1 MPNAPFKIIVLLSL
15 ATVLS
20 FTGTNTIQNEYR
32 AETEADS
39 NQVYV
44 PDDLEA
50 TLWAEAPLFYNPTN
64 MDIDAKGRVWIT
76 EAVNYRNFNN
86 KPDQKLSFTEGD
98 RVMILE
104 DTDGDGKADK
114 SKIFVQDKDLVAPLG
129 IGVIG
134 NKVIVSCAPNIIVYT
149 DENGDDIPDK
159 KEILLT
165 GFGGL
170 DHDHSL
176 HSLTAGPD
184 GRWHFNTG
192 NAGPHNVKD
201 KSGWALRS
209 GSIYTGGTP
218 YNKENKANQKSD
230 DGRVWVG
237 GLALRMN
244 ADGTGLKVMAH
255 NFRNSYEIAI
265 DSYGNYWQNDNDDQV
280 VTCRTSWVM
289 EGSNAGYFS
298 ADGSRFWQADRRPD
312 QDMFTVHWH
321 QEDPGVLPAGENTG
335 AGSPTGMLVY
345 EGDALGEKYRGT
357 VLSCEA
363 GRNVVWAYWPQPKGA
378 GYDFSKRIDL
388 ISSFPKVEAHYI
400 WNETGQDKRKWFRP
414 SDAATGPDGAIY
426 VADWYDPVVGGH
438 QMHDKKGYGRIYRIT
453 PKGKKLTTPKIDLST
468 TEGQI
473 AALRNPAINVR
484 NLGFV
489 ALQAKGESA
498 VPVVKGLLNDP
509 NPYVQARAIW
519 LLAQLGGQGKAE
531 VLKVLNENKDENL
544 RIAAFRALKADYKSA
559 KANVGIANPDGQS
572 GVTAPFPSEGKGLG
586 IGVLRE
592 IAISLRDLPYDQCK
606 DQFKELVAAFDGQ
619 DRYYLEALGI
629 GLDGKEEA
637 FYKEVRNSWPKDPTT
652 WSPKQAW
659 LTWRLHPKSAVT
671 DLQLRANAKTL
682 SADERK
688 RAITALG
695 FIKDKAAALSMLELT
710 KSPLK
715 DVSEQAFYW
724 VNFRKTNDWQDLL
737 DWKEATVAQLS
748 PGQKKMLEWQKV
760 MMDTTI
766 ATPERE
772 NAAKILAADLYGGQL
787 LLASASE
794 YKIPKV
800 VRATIAEHIFNN
812 PDRSV
817 RMMAGDYFP
826 RPSGKGLSVSLAAA
840 MPFNTENGKKIF
852 QTNCTSCHRF
862 EKDGKDI
869 GPDLTSIGKKFDKNG
884 LLDAI
889 INPSASL
896 AFGYEPWIIQTKDK
910 NTYYGFLVGDGAT
923 VMLKDAA
930 GKTTSIKASTIAS
943 RQQLKNSLMPEPSSL
958 GLKEKDLSDLAGY
971 LLKLP
976 SQK

>member
-1 MPNAPFKIIVLLSL
+1 MHNPAPKIAILVCLIS
-15 ATVLS
+15 VLS
-20 FTGTNTIQNEYR
+20 FTGSNTLQNEYQ
-32 AETEADS
+32 AETADDS
-39 NQVYV
+39 TQVYV

-64 MDIDAKGRVWIT
+64 MDIDAKGRVWVT

-86 KPDQKLSFTEGD
+86 KPDQKLTFAEGD

-114 SKIFVQDKDLVAPLG
+114 SKMFVQDKDLVAPLG

-134 NKVIVSCAPNIIVYT
+134 NKVVVSCAPNIIIYT
-149 DENGDDIPDK
+149 DENGDDVPDK
-159 KEILLT
+159 KEIFLT

-184 GRWHFNTG
+184 GKWHFNTG

-201 KSGWALRS
+201 KSGWTLRS

-218 YNKENKANQKSD
+218 YNKENQGNQKSD

-244 ADGTGLKVMAH
+244 PDGTGLKVMAH

-265 DSYGNYWQNDNDDQV
+265 DSYGDYWQNDNDDQV

-298 ADGSRFWQADRRPD
+298 ADGTRTWQADRRPD
-312 QDMFTVHWH
+312 QDMFTAHWH
-321 QEDPGVLPAGENTG
+321 QDDPGVLPASNNTG

-345 EGDALGEKYRGT
+345 EGDALGQKYRGT

-363 GRNVVWAYWPQPKGA
+363 GRNVVWAYWPKAKGA
-378 GYDFSKRIDL
+378 GFDLSQRVDF
-388 ISSFPKVEAHYI
+388 ISSFPKVETHYI
-400 WNETGQDKRKWFRP
+400 WHETGQDKRKWFRP

-426 VADWYDPVVGGH
+426 VADWYDAVVGGH
-438 QMHDKKGYGRIYRIT
+438 QMHDKKGYGRIYRIV
-453 PKGKKLTTPKIDLST
+453 PKGKKLTTPKLDLST
-468 TEGQI
+468 TEGQV

-489 ALQAKGESA
+489 ALQAQGERVIPA
-498 VPVVKGLLNDP
+498 VKNLLNDP
-509 NPYVQARAIW
+509 NPYIQARAVW
-519 LLAQLGGQGKAE
+519 LLTELGEKGRTE
-531 VLKVLNENKDENL
+531 VQKILNEHKNESL
-544 RIAAFRALKADYKSA
+544 RITAFRALKNNP
-559 KANVGIANPDGQS
+559 NVEIMQILPSLTGQ
-572 GVTAPFPSEGKGLG
+572 GVRL
-586 IGVLRE
+586 LRE
-592 IAISLRDLPYDQCK
+592 VSIALRDVPYEK
-606 DQFKELVAAFDGQ
+606 SKTLLKSLYANFDGQ

-637 FYKEVRNSWPKDPTT
+637 FYRDNRPTWPKNPLDWT
-652 WSPKQAW
+652 SSQAW
-659 LTWRLHPKSAVT
+659 ITWRIHPKAALQ
-671 DLQLRANAKTL
+671 DLKVRANASAL
-682 SADERK
+682 SAVQRK
-688 RAITALG
+688 QAITAIA
-695 FIKDKAAALSMLELT
+695 FINDKVAALAMLELS
-710 KSPLK
+710 KSRLK

-724 VNFRKTNDWQDLL
+724 VNFRKTNNWQQLL
-737 DWKEATVAQLS
+737 DWQVATVSQLS
-748 PGQKKMLEWQKV
+748 PEQKKMLDWQKI
-760 MMDTTI
+760 MMDTS
-766 ATPERE
+766 ATQE
-772 NAAKILAADLYGGQL
+772 NRQKAAQMLASDLYGGQL
-787 LLASASE
+787 LLAAASE

-800 VRATIAEHIFNN
+800 VKSTIAQYIFNN

-826 RPSGKGLSVSLAAA
+826 RPSGKGLSVNLAASF
-840 MPFNTENGKKIF
+840 PTDVTKGKNIF
-852 QTNCTSCHRF
+852 QTHCTSCHRF
-862 EKDGKDI
+862 EKEGKEI
-869 GPDLTSIGKKFDKNG
+869 GPDLSLIHKKFDKSG

-889 INPSASL
+889 INPSASM

-910 NTYYGFLVGDGAT
+910 NTFYGFVVGDGAT
-923 VMLKDAA
+923 VILKDVA
-930 GKTTSIKASTIAS
+930 GQTHSLKASNIAS

-958 GLKEKDLSDLAGY
+958 GLTEKDLSDLAGY
-971 LLKLP
+971 LLKLD
-976 SQK
+976 

>member
-1 MPNAPFKIIVLLSL
+1 MRTTSSILIASVTL
-15 ATVLS
+15 ASVLS
-20 FTGTNTIQNEYR
+20 FTGTTTVQNEYR
-32 AETEADS
+32 AESAADS

-64 MDIDAKGRVWIT
+64 MDIDAKGRVWVT

-86 KPDQKLSFTEGD
+86 KPDTKLSFSEGD
-98 RVMILE
+98 RVVILE

-114 SKIFVQDKDLVAPLG
+114 TKVFVQDKDLVAPLG

-149 DENGDDIPDK
+149 DENGDDVPDK
-159 KEILLT
+159 KEIFLS

-192 NAGPHNVKD
+192 NAGPHHVKD
-201 KSGWALRS
+201 KSGWTLRS
-209 GSIYTGGTP
+209 GSLYTGGTP
-218 YNKENKANQKSD
+218 YNKANQGNQKSD

-237 GLALRMN
+237 GLSLRMN
-244 ADGTGLKVMAH
+244 PDGTGLKVLAH

-298 ADGSRFWQADRRPD
+298 ADGTRFWPADPRPAHD
-312 QDMFTVHWH
+312 QLTAHWH
-321 QEDPGVLPAGENTG
+321 QEDPGVLLAGDNTG

-363 GRNVVWAYWPQPKGA
+363 GRNVVWAYWPQTKGA
-378 GYDFSKRIDL
+378 GFDMSRRIDL

-400 WNETGQDKRKWFRP
+400 WNQTGQDKRKWFRP
-414 SDAATGPDGAIY
+414 SDAATGPDGAVY
-426 VADWYDPVVGGH
+426 VADWYDAVVGGH
-438 QMHDKKGYGRIYRIT
+438 QMHDPKGYGRIYRIT

-489 ALQAKGESA
+489 ALQAQGATVVPA
-498 VPVVKGLLNDP
+498 VKALLNDP
-509 NPYVQARAIW
+509 NPYVQARAVW
-519 LLAQLGGQGKAE
+519 LLAQLGDPGKAE
-531 VLKVLNENKDENL
+531 VINILAENKDDNL
-544 RIAAFRALKADYKSA
+544 RITAFRALKGDSKSETAYVLNA
-559 KANVGIANPDGQS
+559 KIANPS
-572 GVTAPFPSEGKGLG
+572 PALA
-586 IGVLRE
+586 RE
-592 IAISLRDLPYDQCK
+592 IAIALRDIPYARS
-606 DQFKELVAAFDGQ
+606 KELLKQLATAFDGQ

-629 GLDGKEEA
+629 GLDGKEEE
-637 FYKEVRNSWPKDPTT
+637 FYKEVRNTWPKDPTGWT
-652 WSPKQAW
+652 PQQAW
-659 LTWRLHPKSAVT
+659 LTWRLHPISAVT
-671 DLQLRANAKTL
+671 DLQLRANAQSL
-682 SADERK
+682 SADDRK
-688 RAITALG
+688 RALTALA
-695 FIKDKAAALSMLELT
+695 FIKDKTAALSMLALT
-710 KSPLK
+710 KSTLK

-724 VNFRKTNDWQDLL
+724 VNFRKTNDWQDLIN
-737 DWKEATVAQLS
+737 WQEATLTQLS
-748 PGQKKMLEWQKV
+748 PSQKKMLEWQKV
-760 MMDTTI
+760 MLDTTK

-772 NAAKILAADLYGGQL
+772 NAAKMLAADLYGGQL
-787 LLASASE
+787 LLATASE
-794 YKIPKV
+794 NKIPKV
-800 VRATIAEHIFNN
+800 VKAAIAEHIFNN

-817 RMMAGDYFP
+817 RMLAGDYFP
-826 RPSGKGLSVSLAAA
+826 RPGGKGLSVTLAAA
-840 MPFNTENGKKIF
+840 MPFDSENGKKIF

-862 EKDGKDI
+862 EKEGKDI
-869 GPDLTSIGKKFDKNG
+869 GPDLSLIAKKFDKNG

-889 INPSASL
+889 INPSAGM

-910 NTYYGFLVGDGAT
+910 NTYYGFVVGDGAT
-923 VMLKDAA
+923 VVIKDAA
-930 GKTTSIKASTIAS
+930 GQTTGIKASNILS
-943 RQQLKNSLMPEPSSL
+943 RTQLKNSLMPDPSSL
-958 GLKEKDLSDLAGY
+958 GLKEKDLSDLVGY